1 MVIKP
6 LIGGFGGGGH
16 GGMNMDFLIIG
27 DIFGSAL
34 EAVADLEAV
43 WSQRRTK
50 GSNLRIKVKLT
61 LEEIANGVEK
71 GKSKTYTGV
80 L

>member
-16 GGMNMDFLIIG
+16 GGMNMDDFSQLV
-27 DIFGSAL
+27 IFSVVPL

-71 GKSKTYTGV
+71 R
-80 L
+80 